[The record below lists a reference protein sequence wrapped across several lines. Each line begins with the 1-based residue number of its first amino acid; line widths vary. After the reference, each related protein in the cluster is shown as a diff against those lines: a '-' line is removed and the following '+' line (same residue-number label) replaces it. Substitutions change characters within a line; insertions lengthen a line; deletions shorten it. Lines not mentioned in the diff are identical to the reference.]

1 MANDNVKAG
10 HPDPEKSPD
19 AAADSHGFDLRALEN
34 DYHVESTHDGSEK
47 QAGRSWALVDKLR
60 TLGVE
65 SRGIYPVP
73 LEQRT
78 DPQFSKSFFVWLSCN
93 FNILSFSEGTLGTL
107 VYGLT
112 FKQAAGVIVGFNLLA
127 ILPPAYF
134 STFGPKLGLR
144 QMVQA
149 RYSFGWFGA
158 IIPGTLN
165 LLGMTGYNILN
176 AILGGQTLSVVSG
189 GHMSWTVG
197 IVVIGYVSMYISFFG
212 YRILNWYERLAW
224 FPILIVYLVVL
235 GIGGKHLSHS
245 PTPSA
250 PARAVLS
257 YASTVA
263 GFVISYSPLMSDYTN
278 YMRPEVSNWK
288 VFWFSYLG
296 LVVPTVTVQL
306 IGAAFAAA
314 LPSNPGWAAGYDAN
328 GPGGLIDA
336 VLSPAGRFGKFLTVL
351 LGLSVIANMA
361 PTLYSFSIS
370 FQVVLPFVARMP
382 RYVFSILGTA
392 VLIPLAIVGS
402 TRFEETLVDFL
413 GIVGY
418 WSATFVAVILVE
430 HVVFRRRDWGAYD
443 LSAWNLARRLP
454 PGIAALGACICAFG
468 LIVPCMDQVWF
479 VGPVAA
485 RTGDIGFE
493 VGFVLSG
500 VCYLVFRGL
509 ERRVFGR

>member
-1 MANDNVKAG
+1 MTDLQDHEHAAAQS
-10 HPDPEKSPD
+10 DPEKS
-19 AAADSHGFDLRALEN
+19 AGTVADSHGFNLRALDN
-34 DYHVESTHDGSEK
+34 DYDVGSGNDGDGSDK
-47 QAGRSWALVDKLR
+47 GGARSETFMSRLR
-60 TLGVE
+60 TWGVE
-65 SRGIYPVP
+65 SRG
-73 LEQRT
+73 
-78 DPQFSKSFFVWLSCN
+78 
-93 FNILSFSEGTLGTL
+93 FSEGTLGTV

-112 FKQAAGVIVGFNLLA
+112 FRQAAGVIVGFNLLA

-158 IIPGTLN
+158 IVPSILN

-189 GHMSWTVG
+189 GRMSRNVG
-197 IVVIGYVSMYISFFG
+197 IVVISAISLLISFFG
-212 YRILNWYERLAW
+212 YRILNWYERVAW

-235 GIGGKHLSHS
+235 GVGGKHLS
-245 PTPSA
+245 PSLLPPA
-250 PARAVLS
+250 PPRAVLS

-263 GFVISYSPLMSDYTN
+263 GFVISYAPLMSDYTN
-278 YMRPEVSNWK
+278 YMRPEVSNWR

-306 IGAAFAAA
+306 IGAAFAASLA
-314 LPSNPGWAAGYDAN
+314 SNPSWLAGYEAN
-328 GPGGLIDA
+328 GAGGLVDA
-336 VLSPAGRFGKFLTVL
+336 VLSPAGGFGKFLTVV
-351 LGLSVIANMA
+351 LGLSVIANMG

-370 FQVVLPFVARMP
+370 FEVVLPFVARVP
-382 RYVFSILGTA
+382 RYAFSILGTV

-402 TRFEETLVDFL
+402 TRFEETLVNFL

-418 WSATFVAVILVE
+418 WSATFVAVVLAE
-430 HVVFRRRDWGAYD
+430 HIVFRHRNWAAYD
-443 LSAWNLARRLP
+443 LAAWNSARRLP
-454 PGIAALGACICAFG
+454 PGIAALGACVCAFG

-493 VGFVLSG
+493 VSVG
-500 VCYLVFRGL
+500 
-509 ERRVFGR
+509 